1 MDALFT
7 GSVQVTVF
15 VITFVL
21 ALIAGPILIPILT
34 KLKFGQTV
42 RDDGPKTHFK
52 KMGTPTIGGLI
63 FLIPITLV
71 LMYFS
76 LSYPKI
82 LPMLLVTLG
91 FGVVG
96 LIDDLIKVLKK
107 SKDGLFAGQKML
119 GLLLI
124 AAAFAFYIA
133 YFTDLGVDVT
143 IPFVG
148 TVNSAWFFILF
159 TIFVFIATTNGVN
172 LTDGLDGLATG
183 VTLIVMV
190 FFTVVAMTR
199 AEWDYIK
206 VFTASVAGGCL
217 GFLVFNIHPA
227 RVFMGDSGSLAL
239 GGAVA
244 STAIMLKMPFILLL
258 VGGIYVVEV
267 LSDIIQVTSF
277 KLRRKRVFKMAP
289 LHHHFELSGW
299 KETKVVAVFWTTTL
313 VLCIIALLV
322 LGVRFV

>member
-159 TIFVFIATTNGVN
+159 TIFVLIATTNGVN

-313 VLCIIALLV
+313 VLCIIALLL